1 MEKRDFGTIVACFSF
16 CVVFAI
22 LFGAIGYAIGSRK
35 PATVVYCEQSYKAG
49 ELPYNVPLWAVYN
62 KNGVLEAVSAMRYN
76 DGTIWPFAI
85 DGNPVPYEM
94 LEPPDGWTELTAQ
107 VRLVFKGDI

>member
-1 MEKRDFGTIVACFSF
+1 MKRENEMIVAAFCFV
-16 CVVFAI
+16 CVISIVSGF
-22 LFGAIGYAIGSRK
+22 IGYAIGSRK
-35 PATVVYCEQSYKAG
+35 PATVVCCEQSYKAG
-49 ELPYNVPLWAVYN
+49 ELPCNVPLWAVYN
-62 KNGVLEAVSAMRYN
+62 RNGVLEAVSAMRYN

-85 DGNPVPYEM
+85 DGNTVPYEM